1 MITTILTSIGTSI
14 GTIITYLVGK
24 EFIIPQIIQL
34 WQFLFDRKIAKENH
48 ELDNKQ
54 KEVDI
59 MEASNNAYEGQIE
72 FLTKEVKELQE
83 ENKKIREDN
92 KKIIDNLYNQEI
104 ELAKFRSLCCK
115 NIDCINR
122 ETCDCDE

>member
-1 MITTILTSIGTSI
+1 MITTILTSI

-24 EFIIPQIIQL
+24 EFLLPQIIQL
-34 WQFLFDRKIAKENH
+34 WQFLFDRKITKENH
-48 ELDNKQ
+48 ELDSKQ

-59 MEASNNAYEGQIE
+59 REASNNAYEGQIE
-72 FLTKEVKELQE
+72 FLTQEVKELQN

-92 KKIIDNLYNQEI
+92 AKIIDNLYKQEI

>member
-1 MITTILTSIGTSI
+1 MITTILTSI

-24 EFIIPQIIQL
+24 EFLLPQIIQL
-34 WQFLFDRKIAKENH
+34 WQFLFDRKITKENH
-48 ELDNKQ
+48 ELDSKQ

-59 MEASNNAYEGQIE
+59 REASNNAYEGQIE
-72 FLTKEVKELQE
+72 FLTQEVKELQN

-92 KKIIDNLYNQEI
+92 AKIIDNLYQQEI